1 MIDTAAFLLGVK
13 IAWSEYPH
21 NKLIRRLG
29 DRVEKDA
36 INREHE
42 RKLKVAVA
50 ISKLTSGQFEIVES
64 DDGVI
69 HRVDEIFTRA
79 TSRSQCGCI
88 GRTRKTTEKDMRAKW
103 CSFCWP
109 SIQYAIDY
117 SLIEDEH
124 GNDS

>member
-50 ISKLTSGQFEIVES
+50 ISKLTSGSKPS
-64 DDGVI
+64 DEFLT
-69 HRVDEIFTRA
+69 EIFNVMKKREA
-79 TSRSQCGCI
+79 
-88 GRTRKTTEKDMRAKW
+88 
-103 CSFCWP
+103 
-109 SIQYAIDY
+109 
-117 SLIEDEH
+117 
-124 GNDS
+124 